1 MVSSKGSYQEIIII
15 YSVRILDYK
24 QKCLSFYIYLSKNKM
39 LKVQGHLM
47 LENYIR
53 FSCIVYYIVVV
64 IIIIIVVSISLSEII
79 IKHVFIDDGDWS
91 YMKEEKSIM
100 YWLTS
105 LMHIHN
111 PTVPYNT
118 A

>member
-1 MVSSKGSYQEIIII
+1 MS
-15 YSVRILDYK
+15 LF
-24 QKCLSFYIYLSKNKM
+24 LYIYLSKNKM

-47 LENYIR
+47 LENYII

-64 IIIIIVVSISLSEII
+64 IIIVVSISLSEII
-79 IKHVFIDDGDWS
+79 RKHVFIDDGDWS